1 MKTQEDSGYK
11 NPAHTLKRRI
21 LQIAIAVFIIG
32 STIAIALN
40 RDRLSIERFQAMGYM
55 GVFLMAWIGS
65 STVLLPIPHLAFT
78 FTMGALLNPW
88 LLGLS
93 AGVGDALGEITG
105 YVAGYAVE
113 EEVENSKLYKQLKT
127 WMSHNG
133 DLTIFVLSL
142 FPVPF
147 FDLAAMAGGIV
158 GYPLWRF
165 MLATWAGKTIK
176 AIVAAWAGFYGIG
189 WMANLLGIE

>member
-1 MKTQEDSGYK
+1 MSKK
-11 NPAHTLKRRI
+11 VRHRL
-21 LQIAIAVFIIG
+21 LQIAVLVFIIG
-32 STIAIALN
+32 STTAIALN
-40 RDRLSIERFQAMGYM
+40 RDKLQVARFREMGYL

-88 LLGLS
+88 LLGL
-93 AGVGDALGEITG
+93 AGGVGDALGEITG
-105 YVAGYAVE
+105 YVAGYAIE
-113 EEVENSKLYKQLKT
+113 DEVENLKLYKRLRG
-127 WMSHNG
+127 WMERNG

-165 MLATWAGKTIK
+165 MLSTWAGKTIK
-176 AIVAAWAGFYGIG
+176 AAVAAWAGYYGIS
-189 WMANLLGIE
+189 WMAELLKVE